1 MAAHSAA
8 IAEQLF
14 TPHHYRSS
22 ALRSPD
28 GRWLA
33 YSRIHFTP
41 APQLHA
47 SQVESLLLL
56 EDLLEG
62 RLQAQASSPFPS
74 AASSAGTSSAGTSS
88 AGTADPFAPA
98 ADCSPSPAGSIAI
111 LMPIAWNQTGDRLL
125 ARQFEGRFCSSMATD
140 YALIW
145 ETLTGQVQTLTPPRQ
160 EQAMLLG
167 WSQRH
172 PQAVLFEAG
181 SLYDSPMPRWRM
193 TGPGA
198 AVPAPE
204 DQPLGYGEA
213 IADSLMGP
221 QTHRR

>member
-1 MAAHSAA
+1 MQLDPLNSPHPVPWNWILAAHSAA

-145 ETLTGQVQTLTPPRQ
+145 ETLTGQVQTLTPPAKNRPCC
-160 EQAMLLG
+160 
-167 WSQRH
+167 W
-172 PQAVLFEAG
+172 AG
-181 SLYDSPMPRWRM
+181 ASATPRRFCLKRAASM
-193 TGPGA
+193 TVPCPAGA
-198 AVPAPE
+198 
-204 DQPLGYGEA
+204 
-213 IADSLMGP
+213 
-221 QTHRR
+221 